1 MSFVARFDVGDD
13 VIMMDEAG
21 FGGGDDA
28 VVIDE
33 AILMFWHDEPA
44 WFNSSAFVTFMI
56 DVSALLPL
64 AVFFDLEADCELRC
78 MILLLGWSDLSSSV

>member
-1 MSFVARFDVGDD
+1 MSFVARFDVDDD
-13 VIMMDEAG
+13 VIMMDEAR

-44 WFNSSAFVTFMI
+44 
-56 DVSALLPL
+56 
-64 AVFFDLEADCELRC
+64 
-78 MILLLGWSDLSSSV
+78 

>member
-1 MSFVARFDVGDD
+1 MGFVARFNVGDD

-44 WFNSSAFVTFMI
+44 
-56 DVSALLPL
+56 
-64 AVFFDLEADCELRC
+64 
-78 MILLLGWSDLSSSV
+78 